1 MLFGVMSTFYSASLW
16 GQSDG
21 DPWVYGPP
29 QNDTC
34 HFNSIDVSTKVR
46 LKTKDLV
53 YFKFREATGS
63 NFHFT
68 SNGYEVFPEFCQ
80 LSPTELVMVHDVLTH
95 HKINI
100 GTINLL

>member
-1 MLFGVMSTFYSASLW
+1 MFGHTHTHTHTHTSYLRWLGRCKVVVMLFGVMSTFYSASLW

-68 SNGYEVFPEFCQ
+68 T
-80 LSPTELVMVHDVLTH
+80 PTV
-95 HKINI
+95 
-100 GTINLL
+100 GQS